1 MLYLLTI
8 LRFLII
14 IFGCDGFSLLCT
26 SFHLVA
32 ASRGCYL
39 LAVHGLLI
47 TAASLVPE
55 HRL

>member
-1 MLYLLTI
+1 MLYLLTL

-14 IFGCDGFSLLCT
+14 IFSCGGSSLLCT

-32 ASRGCYL
+32 ASRGCCL

-47 TAASLVPE
+47 MAASLVLE